1 MTPMSRAAGGP
12 DAVFVGAST
21 FDALAL
27 VDSYPGPDE
36 RRIASELVFSG
47 GGPAATAA
55 VTFARLGLRAAFI
68 GAVGDDPEGDRVR
81 KGLEDEGVDVSALV
95 TVHGRPTGA
104 SVVLIDRG
112 RAARAIVTRPVPP
125 LRLDPGDPG
134 AALVRSAAW
143 VHVDHLGW
151 GPVSAL
157 LQSARSRPRLS
168 VDGGNPIEG
177 FQPTGVDLY
186 VPTEG
191 ALRRSYGDAPLEAL
205 LAAAVADGARAVVAS
220 RGADGS
226 VASDGDGR
234 IVAAPALRLDILSTL
249 GAGDVFHGALLAA
262 VVRGEP
268 LDRCLAYANAV
279 AGLSCRGLDGRV
291 AIPDHATAVAAAL
304 AGHSPAE
311 SAAARQQ
318 PVP

>member
-1 MTPMSRAAGGP
+1 MTPMSRAADGP

-27 VDSYPGPDE
+27 VDGYPAPDE

-55 VTFARLGLRAAFI
+55 VAFARLGLRAAFI
-68 GAVGDDPEGDRVR
+68 GAVGDDPEADRVR

-95 TVHGRPTGA
+95 TVDGRPTGA
-104 SVVLIDRG
+104 SVVIIDRS

-125 LRLDPGDPG
+125 LRLDPESPG
-134 AALVRSAAW
+134 AALVRSAGW

-157 LQSARSRPRLS
+157 LSSARPRPRLS

-177 FQPTGVDLY
+177 FRPTGIDLY
-186 VPTEG
+186 VPTEA
-191 ALRRSYGDAPLEAL
+191 ALRRSYGDAPVEAL
-205 LAAAVADGARAVVAS
+205 LSAAVADGARAVVAS
-220 RGADGS
+220 RGAEGS
-226 VASDGDGR
+226 VACDGDGR
-234 IVAAPALRLDILSTL
+234 FCAAPALSIDTLSTL

-268 LDRCLAYANAV
+268 LDRCLPYANAV

-291 AIPDHATAVAAAL
+291 AIPDHATAVAAAFR
-304 AGHSPAE
+304 GHSPAE
-311 SAAARQQ
+311 SAAVSRQ

>member
-1 MTPMSRAAGGP
+1 MTRAADRP

-81 KGLEDEGVDVSALV
+81 KGLEDEGVDVSGLV

-104 SVVLIDRG
+104 SVVIIDRG

-125 LRLDPGDPG
+125 LRLEPDDPG
-134 AALVRSAAW
+134 AALVSSTAW

-157 LQSARSRPRLS
+157 LSSARSRPRLS

-177 FQPTGVDLY
+177 FKPTGVDLY

-191 ALRRSYGDAPLEAL
+191 ALRRSYGDAPLETL

-234 IVAAPALRLDILSTL
+234 IVAAPALRVDVLSTL

-304 AGHSPAE
+304 RDHSPLR
-311 SAAARQQ
+311 SAAVRQQ